1 MPFVVYKA
9 LKGLIRSLLALGGLF
24 PSVLFFVLCSPRL
37 PVFDLLA
44 MQVMA

>member
-24 PSVLFFVLCSPRL
+24 PSVLFFCPLFLSPSR
-37 PVFDLLA
+37 F
-44 MQVMA
+44 